1 MSYHV
6 NELREL
12 EFNLDGDGVGD
23 VLDGPDQLVVAG
35 QDLVIQ
41 PLGVRV
47 TPHHDWPLG
56 AGEEDQKERDYEL
69 SHHFPFAAQALD
81 VLLSSIQFNLKRLSL
96 IVFSQ
101 S

>member
-35 QDLVIQ
+35 EDLVVES
-41 PLGVRV
+41 LGVRV
-47 TPHHDWPLG
+47 THPG
-56 AGEEDQKERDYEL
+56 
-69 SHHFPFAAQALD
+69 
-81 VLLSSIQFNLKRLSL
+81 V
-96 IVFSQ
+96 
-101 S
+101 